1 MQPHLADFMHPMSTK
16 KLNKVWRPL
25 KAQEEHMKSIYF
37 TSKIFHEVPN
47 INNNISRTKM
57 WDQMKTRLHLFV
69 IGIFL
74 FVVNFYILMT
84 PPPKKKFKQ
93 EYLYL

>member
-47 INNNISRTKM
+47 INK
-57 WDQMKTRLHLFV
+57 
-69 IGIFL
+69 
-74 FVVNFYILMT
+74 
-84 PPPKKKFKQ
+84 
-93 EYLYL
+93 